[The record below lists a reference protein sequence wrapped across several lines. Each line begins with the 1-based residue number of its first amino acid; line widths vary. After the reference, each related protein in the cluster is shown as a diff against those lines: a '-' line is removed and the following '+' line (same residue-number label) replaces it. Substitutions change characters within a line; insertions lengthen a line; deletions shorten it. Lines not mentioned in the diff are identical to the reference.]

1 MRARQ
6 QQCTARSQLKVG
18 IGHVWI
24 LIILV
29 VVALLMFGPARLPE
43 IGRGLGEAFRDFK
56 RELNEAN
63 KPQL

>member
-1 MRARQ
+1 
-6 QQCTARSQLKVG
+6 VG

-43 IGRGLGEAFRDFK
+43 IGRGLGEAFRELK